1 MKVFEPGDFAALIGI
16 DWADQKHDICEQP
29 AGNRPQSLNVIASR
43 PEAIHAWAT
52 ELKQRYPQQRVAV
65 GCELQKGPLVFALSQ
80 YDHIVLFPINPA
92 TVARYRKAFTHSG
105 AKDDPG
111 DARIQTDILREHM
124 DKLRSIT
131 PESPAVRILAQLT
144 QSRRKLVQDRVDLTN
159 RLTATLKNYYPQVLD
174 WFQEKDTH
182 IFADFL
188 LKWPTLDAAKRA
200 RKHTLMQFFQSHNA
214 RYGQVN
220 EKRIQ
225 AIKQAIPLTG
235 DPGVIVPN
243 QILVEVLAGQLKG
256 LLDVI
261 DRINVEI
268 KQRYRTL
275 KDRKIFDSLPG
286 AGPVMAPRLLAA
298 FGSNRNRYQCASEIQ
313 KYAGIAPVIERSGNK
328 SWTHWR
334 YNCPKFLRQ
343 TFIEWAGESIRYSFW
358 ANAYYEQ
365 QKAKGKPHQTI
376 IRSLAFKWIRIV
388 FACWKSNTP
397 YDESKYLASL
407 KKRNSPLLKFAVE
420 ENIG

>member
-1 MKVFEPGDFAALIGI
+1 MKVYTPNDFAALIGI

-29 AGNRPQSLNVIASR
+29 AGDQPRMLSVISSQ
-43 PEAIHAWAT
+43 PEALHAWAG
-52 ELKQRYPQQRVAV
+52 ELRQRYPQQQVAV
-65 GCELQKGPLVFALSQ
+65 GCELHKGPLVFALSQ

-92 TVARYRKAFTHSG
+92 SVAQYRKAFSHSG
-105 AKDDPG
+105 AKNDPG
-111 DARIQTDILREHM
+111 DARIQTDILADHM
-124 DKLRSIT
+124 QKLRPIP

-144 QSRRKLVQDRVDLTN
+144 QSRRKIVQERVRLTN

-182 IFADFL
+182 TFADFL

-200 RKHTLMQFFQSHNA
+200 RKQTLMQFFQSHNA

-220 EKRIQ
+220 AQRIQ
-225 AIKQAIPLTG
+225 AIKQATPLTG

-243 QILVEVLAGQLKG
+243 QLLVEVLAGQLKG
-256 LLDVI
+256 LI
-261 DRINVEI
+261 DAIERVNGEI
-268 KQRYRTL
+268 KQRYRKL
-275 KDRKIFDSLPG
+275 KDRKLFDSLPG

-298 FGSNRNRYQCASEIQ
+298 FGSDRDRYQCASEIQ
-313 KYAGIAPVIERSGNK
+313 KYVGIAPVIECSGKK

-388 FACWKSNTP
+388 FACWKTNTP

-420 ENIG
+420 KN